1 MGIQPFMLTPTAA
14 YISLIRSRSGK
25 IVTKFPKIIIR
36 HYAITSSGGRYDIK
50 PIDMDHSFDE
60 STIALQTVFCL
71 KDYGEEVAFVATTP
85 GATLCGENAGCIR
98 SYVMFSPH
106 SSGFAKYS
114 DFMWEVLIDVYGLT
128 PKSVFEGLP
137 DDILL
142 VTGRMPSEA
151 LPIDY
156 LKKYAPN
163 KKRKAPIG
171 F

>member
-1 MGIQPFMLTPTAA
+1 MLSPTAA
-14 YISLIRSRSGK
+14 YISLIRSRSVK
-25 IVTKFPKIIIR
+25 ILTKFPKIIIR
-36 HYAITSSGGRYDIK
+36 HYAIVSSGGRSDIK
-50 PIDMDHSFDE
+50 PIDVDRGFDE
-60 STIALQTVFCL
+60 STIAFQTVFCL
-71 KDYGEEVAFVATTP
+71 KEYGEEVAFVATTP
-85 GATLCGENAGCIR
+85 GASLSGENSGCIR
-98 SYVMFSPH
+98 SFVMFSPH

-114 DFMWEVLIDVYGLT
+114 DFMWEVLIEVYGLT

-163 KKRKAPIG
+163 KKRRTANGSGISSL
-171 F
+171 